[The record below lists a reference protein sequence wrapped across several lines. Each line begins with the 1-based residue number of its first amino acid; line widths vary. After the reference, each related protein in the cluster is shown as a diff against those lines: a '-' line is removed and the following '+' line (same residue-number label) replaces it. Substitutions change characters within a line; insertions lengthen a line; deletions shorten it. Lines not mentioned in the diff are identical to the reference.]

1 MIRRGTGGDR
11 HSLGGM
17 FAMMTRPGSGAELIR
32 RRGSVADAVE
42 QVTPAVEWDEPGFP
56 DDVAPL
62 ETDAS
67 DWQEQRLIVDDPEE
81 DLR

>member
-1 MIRRGTGGDR
+1 
-11 HSLGGM
+11 
-17 FAMMTRPGSGAELIR
+17 MMTRPDPVPNSFADEVP
-32 RRGSVADAVE
+32 VADAVE